1 MTPNAKRVLC
11 PRHSPAQAGG
21 VIRREIRDADR
32 REIRDAERRQI
43 RDAER
48 LLQEGGDIEIVVVDL
63 KVVALAAA
71 NLR

>member
-21 VIRREIRDADR
+21 VIRRV
-32 REIRDAERRQI
+32 IRDAERREI

-63 KVVALAAA
+63 KVVALAAPD
-71 NLR
+71 LR

>member
-32 REIRDAERRQI
+32 REIRDAER
-43 RDAER
+43 

>member
-21 VIRREIRDADR
+21 VIRREIRDVDPR
-32 REIRDAERRQI
+32 
-43 RDAER
+43 R

-63 KVVALAAA
+63 KVVALAAP